1 MTAAIDSCK
10 YGDFLPALA
19 WDTICSLLDAG
30 SLMAF
35 AEAVPSLGNIAFQKR
50 IVRALKFTTDTD
62 KCTIQAFHRANI
74 ANQVKKL
81 EFNNCIAL
89 SSEDLLGCISS
100 CINLEELYSVNCVI
114 EPSKLFDLLRTTLT
128 QVRKLEWSLHEGC
141 FYSTWPSFAIQ
152 SPNMQLESMYMELVA
167 TPRNIYLLEVIL
179 QHCPSLK
186 ILHIH
191 IIQKGQLSLQ
201 MVDLCMEFTRVLL
214 SLNTFTFT
222 SEQIFT
228 PEAIEWTSWWWPN
241 RVQADYIMFGNISY
255 QLKPVNSRN
264 VIIFEDGV
272 QNGQL
277 RGIKQAIV
285 VMQDNGHVD
294 RRRLSELARS
304 ECWADVSS
312 LCLVLTAPSE
322 EQPPGTATASS
333 YYIDA
338 TQCFLKSCVPNIT
351 ELNLASFH
359 FDQGSDGSEIVGSTL
374 PHLRALALA
383 PCGVNHADSLSL
395 LARGCMDLEELDVRA
410 ERDSNGVCPCVFC
423 RVPLRFSKAC
433 FKELHERTKL
443 RRLSLDDTAKLESL
457 DFLRECRVV
466 ELRFSLSSL
475 EEEVTDT
482 ASFLCG
488 LSWLLGR
495 NPRLSFLTVETRGAH
510 LRSNEFAEG
519 LAAISTLRHLCVLME
534 AVMSEDHVAN
544 FFR

>member
-10 YGDFLPALA
+10 YVDSLPALA

-35 AEAVPSLGNIAFQKR
+35 AEAVPGLGYIAFRQR
-50 IVRALKFTTDTD
+50 IVRALKFTADTN
-62 KCTIQAFHRANI
+62 KRTIQAFHRANI

-81 EFNNCIAL
+81 DLTNCIAL
-89 SSEDLLGCISS
+89 SSAVLLGCISR
-100 CINLEELYSVNCVI
+100 CTNLEELYSVNCVI
-114 EPSKLFDLLRTTLT
+114 EPSKLFELLRTTLT

-141 FYSTWPSFAIQ
+141 FYSTWPPITIQ
-152 SPNMQLESMYMELVA
+152 LPNMQLESMYIELVA
-167 TPRNIYLLEVIL
+167 TPRNVCILEVTL
-179 QHCPSLK
+179 QQCPRLK
-186 ILHIH
+186 FLHIH
-191 IIQKGQLSLQ
+191 IIQEGGLSLD
-201 MVDLCMEFTRVLL
+201 MADRCMEFTRVLP

-228 PEAIEWTSWWWPN
+228 PEAIEWTNYWFPN
-241 RVQADYIMFGNISY
+241 LVYADYIMFGNISY

-277 RGIKQAIV
+277 RGVKQAIV
-285 VMQDNGHVD
+285 VMQDNGQID
-294 RRRLSELARS
+294 RRRLSELASS

-322 EQPPGTATASS
+322 EQPPGTVTASS
-333 YYIDA
+333 YYIEA
-338 TQCFLKSCVPNIT
+338 TQLFLKSCVPNIT

-383 PCGVNHADSLSL
+383 PCGVNHADSLSF
-395 LARGCMDLEELDVRA
+395 LARGCIHLEELDVRA
-410 ERDSNGVCPCVFC
+410 ERDSNGDCLCGSC

-457 DFLRECRVV
+457 DFLRKCRVV
-466 ELRFSLSSL
+466 ELRFSLCSL
-475 EEEVTDT
+475 QEEVTNTD
-482 ASFLCG
+482 SFFCG
-488 LSWLLGR
+488 LSWLLR
-495 NPRLSFLTVETRGAH
+495 MNPRLSFLTVETSGVL
-510 LRSNEFAEG
+510 LRLDELAEG
-519 LAAISTLRHLCVLME
+519 LAAISTLRHLCVLTE
-534 AVMSEDHVAN
+534 AVISVDRVTD

>member
-1 MTAAIDSCK
+1 
-10 YGDFLPALA
+10 
-19 WDTICSLLDAG
+19 
-30 SLMAF
+30 
-35 AEAVPSLGNIAFQKR
+35 
-50 IVRALKFTTDTD
+50 
-62 KCTIQAFHRANI
+62 
-74 ANQVKKL
+74 
-81 EFNNCIAL
+81 
-89 SSEDLLGCISS
+89 
-100 CINLEELYSVNCVI
+100 
-114 EPSKLFDLLRTTLT
+114 
-128 QVRKLEWSLHEGC
+128 
-141 FYSTWPSFAIQ
+141 
-152 SPNMQLESMYMELVA
+152 
-167 TPRNIYLLEVIL
+167 
-179 QHCPSLK
+179 
-186 ILHIH
+186 
-191 IIQKGQLSLQ
+191 

-241 RVQADYIMFGNISY
+241 LAQADYIMFGNISY

-264 VIIFEDGV
+264 VIIFED
-272 QNGQL
+272 
-277 RGIKQAIV
+277 
-285 VMQDNGHVD
+285 
-294 RRRLSELARS
+294 
-304 ECWADVSS
+304 
-312 LCLVLTAPSE
+312 VLTAPRE
-322 EQPPGTATASS
+322 EQLLGRVTVSS

-338 TQCFLKSCVPNIT
+338 TQYFLKSCVPNIT

-383 PCGVNHADSLSL
+383 PCGVNHADSLSF

-410 ERDSNGVCPCVFC
+410 ERDSNGDCPCVFC

-475 EEEVTDT
+475 EEEVKDT

-488 LSWLLGR
+488 LSWLLGG

-519 LAAISTLRHLCVLME
+519 LAAISTLRHLCVLTE
-534 AVMSEDHVAN
+534 AVISEDHVAN
-544 FFR
+544 FF